1 MAEKNEKGRKKG
13 SYEAAAMHPAGECP
27 SLRILSLLSF
37 LSAELL
43 FLGVLFTVTAIL
55 YLPSSILSSVA
66 AEPRCAVSNCILPVF
81 GNSRAV
87 GTSTLRR
94 LQIGLPAEA
103 SAQAGDRADCYS
115 VLRNCVS

>member
-66 AEPRCAVSNCILPVF
+66 AEPRWVLCVPLRPSKNPV
-81 GNSRAV
+81 GIRRR
-87 GTSTLRR
+87 GKTS
-94 LQIGLPAEA
+94 GF
-103 SAQAGDRADCYS
+103 
-115 VLRNCVS
+115 